1 MSQDWMILV
10 ENEDFW
16 EKLQQLEK
24 NLAYRKIQKYGWC
37 SYTEMCYLMNPAQ
50 LITIAHTIINV
61 SSVCLATYVT
71 GLATLLGST
80 LITHLIVQSCL
91 PQISLNTKQP
101 MNLQA
106 NLTSIDLTDP
116 LINMQSQK
124 SDNILPIF
132 NSSTNDVIT
141 HPCMATETE
150 MISSQQL
157 NSMIWLPN
165 HYNALENDHIKI
177 TNCASHQ
184 LFVNNANCS
193 FNSMRSTISETKAIQ
208 QDFATEKYH
217 PNMNWDELLMMM
229 SKLLMENLKS
239 KQLYYESFSRL
250 ALRIYY

>member
-1 MSQDWMILV
+1 MVLV

-16 EKLQQLEK
+16 KKLQQLEK

-50 LITIAHTIINV
+50 LITIARTIINV

-91 PQISLNTKQP
+91 PQISFDTRQS

-106 NLTSIDLTDP
+106 NLTSIDLTNP
-116 LINMQSQK
+116 LIAVQSQTP
-124 SDNILPIF
+124 DNNMLPIF
-132 NSSTNDVIT
+132 NSSTGDVIT

-150 MISSQQL
+150 TISSQQL

-165 HYNALENDHIKI
+165 YYNALENDHIKI
-177 TNCASHQ
+177 TNCANCQ
-184 LFVNNANCS
+184 LFMNNANYS
-193 FNSMRSTISETKAIQ
+193 FNSIRSTISETKTIQ
-208 QDFATEKYH
+208 TLQDFTTEKYH
-217 PNMNWDELLMMM
+217 HNMNWDELLLRM
-229 SKLLMENLKS
+229 SKLLMENLRS
-239 KQLYYESFSRL
+239 KQLYYESLSRL

>member
-1 MSQDWMILV
+1 MILV
-10 ENEDFW
+10 ENKDFW

-37 SYTEMCYLMNPAQ
+37 SYTEMCYLMNPTQ
-50 LITIAHTIINV
+50 LITIARTIINV

-91 PQISLNTKQP
+91 PQISLDTRQP

-106 NLTSIDLTDP
+106 NLTSIDLTNP
-116 LINMQSQK
+116 LINAQSQK
-124 SDNILPIF
+124 LDNNIFPIF
-132 NSSTNDVIT
+132 NSSTSDLIM
-141 HPCMATETE
+141 HPCMATEAE

-165 HYNALENDHIKI
+165 YYNALENDHTKI
-177 TNCASHQ
+177 TNCANYQ

-193 FNSMRSTISETKAIQ
+193 FNSMRPTISETNEIQ
-208 QDFATEKYH
+208 QDFATKKYH
-217 PNMNWDELLMMM
+217 QNMNWDELLVMM
-229 SKLLMENLKS
+229 SKSLMENLRT
-239 KQLYYESFSRL
+239 KQLYYESLSRL